1 MLGLVGVDLSEISY
15 HYLHQL
21 GQVYVVLPVPLL
33 PSQLVVKHHR
43 PAVRYLLP
51 GVGAVGD
58 PQVWHP
64 FLDLT
69 VRILHITVLFSQ
81 SPQLTSSNIS
91 SGVKLMA

>member
-1 MLGLVGVDLSEISY
+1 MILLLAVDLSQVSD

-21 GQVYVVLPVPLL
+21 GQVDVVLPVPLL
-33 PSQLVVKHHR
+33 PGQLVVEDHG

-51 GVGAVGD
+51 GVWTVGD
-58 PQVWHP
+58 PQVRNP

-69 VRILHITVLFSQ
+69 TKMLLVSAIPSQ
-81 SPQLTSSNIS
+81 GSLTSSNIS